1 MELSERK
8 MRKAMDKNV
17 VNTRELLVVCAG
29 ELFGEHGYDGVSTRM
44 IAESAEV
51 KLSAIHYHFGSKE
64 NLYIESFTYAH
75 ERGKP
80 ANFTDV
86 IAENPA
92 LTETAL
98 GQAEII
104 RKTVFRTMNDYFRP
118 ERPEWE
124 TMILIRELAS
134 PTSALSTLTEK
145 LFKPNAES
153 AVDFYKMIR
162 PDAAD
167 DKASAWSDLLHS
179 HVLFYSMAKKP
190 IELVRGEN
198 ALTPEFYRTTARTLA
213 RAMILEIGLPL
224 PDDLK

>member
-1 MELSERK
+1 MEK
-8 MRKAMDKNV
+8 KT

-44 IAESAEV
+44 IVESAQV

-64 NLYIESFTYAH
+64 NLYIEAFTYAH

-80 ANFTDV
+80 ANFADV
-86 IAENPA
+86 TAEHPA
-92 LTETAL
+92 LVETAL

-104 RKTVFRTMNDYFRP
+104 KTTVFRTINDYFRP

-124 TMILIRELAS
+124 TRILIRELAS

-145 LFKPNAES
+145 LFKPDAES
-153 AVDFYKMIR
+153 AIVFYKMIR
-162 PDAAD
+162 PG
-167 DKASAWSDLLHS
+167 ASDEEAGAWSDLLHS

-198 ALTPEFYRTTARTLA
+198 ALNPAFYRTTARTLA

>member
-1 MELSERK
+1 MAKKTVS
-8 MRKAMDKNV
+8 
-17 VNTRELLVVCAG
+17 TRELLVVCAG

-44 IAESAEV
+44 IVESAQV

-64 NLYIESFTYAH
+64 KLYIESFTYAH

-80 ANFTDV
+80 ANFADV
-86 IAENPA
+86 IAEHPA
-92 LTETAL
+92 LVETAF

-104 RKTVFRTMNDYFRP
+104 KITVFRTINDYFRP

-124 TMILIRELAS
+124 TRILIRELAS
-134 PTSALSTLTEK
+134 PTAALNILTEK
-145 LFKPNAES
+145 LFKPDAES
-153 AVDFYKMIR
+153 AIAFYKMIR
-162 PDAAD
+162 PDVSDEEAG
-167 DKASAWSDLLHS
+167 AWSDLLHS

-198 ALTPEFYRTTARTLA
+198 ALNPAFYRTTARTLA

-224 PDDLK
+224 PDELK